1 MGRFEITERIYHCK
15 SIRSIMS
22 RYKRLVKISIIL
34 MIIALSSFG
43 AWRSFSSHDFASF
56 LGDLKKLLSHTDLL
70 LFSLAVFV
78 YLVSIPMNVL
88 SWNAILKM
96 FQSGVSVFQL
106 IPILMSGVFFNNVTP
121 MSRTGGELVR
131 AYGLR
136 ERFKLP
142 YTIAILSVA
151 LCRLTEMVPI
161 VLMGIMGVFALL
173 QNHVVTWQQIGI
185 AGLTGCVVVGTAA
198 WSNHKKHW
206 IRSLWSRLFGYF
218 LRKEQRHSGKQVD
231 IKDIDWSVK
240 QKRGF
245 IESLMFSLI
254 VWILALARLKLL
266 AYALGIELSLSAVA
280 AAIVWYT
287 VIGVFAFTPGG
298 IGMVEGGLVAAF
310 VLMGIPPSQA
320 FALAVLERGISYLLA
335 TAIGA
340 VCASSI
346 GARRFLWKNNIKSIK

>member
-1 MGRFEITERIYHCK
+1 MGRYEITERIYHCK
-15 SIRSIMS
+15 SIRSKVS
-22 RYKRLVKISIIL
+22 RHKRLIKIAIIIL
-34 MIIALSSFG
+34 VIALSSLG
-43 AWRSFSSHDFASF
+43 AWKSFSSHNFASF
-56 LGDLKKLLSHTDLL
+56 LVDLKKLLSQTDLL

-96 FQSGVSVFQL
+96 FHSGVSVFQL
-106 IPILMSGVFFNNVTP
+106 MPILMSGVFFNNVTP

-161 VLMGIMGVFALL
+161 VLMGIMGIFALL
-173 QNHVVTWQQIGI
+173 QNHVVTWQQLGI

-206 IRSLWSRLFGYF
+206 ICNLWSRLLGYF
-218 LRKEQRHSGKQVD
+218 LRKEQRHSGEK
-231 IKDIDWSVK
+231 IDMEGIAWSVK

-310 VLMGIPPSQA
+310 MLMGVPASQA

-340 VCASSI
+340 FCAFAM
-346 GARRFLWKNNIKSIK
+346 GGRQFLWKSKTQED